1 MKKILFTVAIVVLGL
16 SNINAQEIT
25 FGVKAGGNFAKFG
38 GDIEDTERLTAFHI
52 GGVAEIALSEK
63 FSLQPEVLFSM
74 QGTSAEYSELVSGS
88 VNTFESKSNLSYI
101 SVPVMAKY
109 YIIERLS
116 IEAGP
121 QIGFLVSAKRDYDYT
136 ESFNGEVTY
145 TESEDGADIKD
156 NFHPIDFG
164 LNFGAGYKL
173 DNGLN
178 FSARYNLG
186 LVNIAKYAPDGY
198 STLNNVIQLSVGYSF
213 N

>member
-1 MKKILFTVAIVVLGL
+1 MKGA
-16 SNINAQEIT
+16 
-25 FGVKAGGNFAKFG
+25 
-38 GDIEDTERLTAFHI
+38 
-52 GGVAEIALSEK
+52 
-63 FSLQPEVLFSM
+63 
-74 QGTSAEYSELVSGS
+74 SADYSESVSGS
-88 VNTFESKSNLSYI
+88 VNTFESKRNLSYI

-136 ESFNGEVTY
+136 ES
-145 TESEDGADIKD
+145 EDGEDIKD
-156 NFHPIDFG
+156 GYNTIDFG

-186 LVNIAKYAPDGY
+186 LVNISKYAPDGY
-198 STLNNVIQLSVGYSF
+198 STLNNVFQLSVGYFF

>member
-1 MKKILFTVAIVVLGL
+1 
-16 SNINAQEIT
+16 
-25 FGVKAGGNFAKFG
+25 
-38 GDIEDTERLTAFHI
+38 
-52 GGVAEIALSEK
+52 
-63 FSLQPEVLFSM
+63 
-74 QGTSAEYSELVSGS
+74 
-88 VNTFESKSNLSYI
+88 
-101 SVPVMAKY
+101 MAKY

-156 NFHPIDFG
+156 SFHPIDFG
-164 LNFGAGYKL
+164 LNFGAGYRL
-173 DNGLN
+173 GSGLN